1 MQLLPKNEKDRRYML
16 LGFRIVGSFGAIIA
30 LPVIAFVLLGQY
42 MDAKFGHAPWWTVG
56 GFVTASI
63 LTVLIIRK
71 KAKEYGKEYTALNKK
86 FDTKTKNKDS
96 E

>member
-1 MQLLPKNEKDRRYML
+1 
-16 LGFRIVGSFGAIIA
+16 
-30 LPVIAFVLLGQY
+30 